1 MKTFEIDIEKVANLI
16 TNVIW
21 DVYAESEQTPT
32 ESREDYTSR
41 LVDALFEQLNNRIVE
56 KSIAME
62 IVTQLLGL
70 GKGSV
75 KSDVNN

>member
-21 DVYAESEQTPT
+21 DVYDEDGYEPS
-32 ESREDYTSR
+32 ESRADYTSR
-41 LVDALFEQLNNRIVE
+41 LIDALYEQLNNRIVE

-62 IVTQLLGL
+62 IVTQLLNKGL
-70 GKGSV
+70 V
-75 KSDVNN
+75 ETDVNN

>member
-21 DVYAESEQTPT
+21 DVYAESGHTST

-41 LVDALFEQLNNRIVE
+41 LIDALYEQLNNSIVE

-62 IVTQLLGL
+62 IVTQLVKKGL
-70 GKGSV
+70 V
-75 KSDVNN
+75 ETDVNN

>member
-21 DVYAESEQTPT
+21 DVYAESGHTST
-32 ESREDYTSR
+32 ESREDYTIR

-62 IVTQLLGL
+62 IVTQLLG
-70 GKGSV
+70 KGLV
-75 KSDVNN
+75 ETDVNN

>member
-21 DVYAESEQTPT
+21 DVYAESGQTPT

-41 LVDALFEQLNNRIVE
+41 LVDALFEQLNNHILE

-62 IVTQLLGL
+62 IVTQLVKKGL
-70 GKGSV
+70 V
-75 KSDVNN
+75 ETDANN

>member
-21 DVYAESEQTPT
+21 DVYAESGHTST
-32 ESREDYTSR
+32 ESREDYTGR
-41 LVDALFEQLNNRIVE
+41 LIDALYEQLNNSIVE

-62 IVTQLLGL
+62 IVTQLVNKGL
-70 GKGSV
+70 V
-75 KSDVNN
+75 ETDVNN

>member
-21 DVYAESEQTPT
+21 DVYAESGQTST

-41 LVDALFEQLNNRIVE
+41 LVGALFEQLNNSIVE

-62 IVTQLLGL
+62 IVIQLVNKGL
-70 GKGSV
+70 V
-75 KSDVNN
+75 ETDVNN

>member
-21 DVYAESEQTPT
+21 DVYAESGQTPT

-41 LVDALFEQLNNRIVE
+41 LVDALFEQLNNHIVE

-62 IVTQLLGL
+62 IVIQLVNKGL
-70 GKGSV
+70 V
-75 KSDVNN
+75 ETDADN

>member
-21 DVYAESEQTPT
+21 DVYAESGQTST

-41 LVDALFEQLNNRIVE
+41 LVDALFEQLNNHIVE

-62 IVTQLLGL
+62 IVTQLVKKGL
-70 GKGSV
+70 V
-75 KSDVNN
+75 KTDVNN

>member
-21 DVYAESEQTPT
+21 DVYAESGQTST

-41 LVDALFEQLNNRIVE
+41 LIDALFEQLNNHIVE

-62 IVTQLLGL
+62 IVTQL
-70 GKGSV
+70 V
-75 KSDVNN
+75 KKRIGGDRC

>member
-75 KSDVNN
+75 K

>member
-21 DVYAESEQTPT
+21 DVYAESGQTST

-41 LVDALFEQLNNRIVE
+41 LVDALFEQLNNHIVE

-62 IVTQLLGL
+62 IVTQLAKKRIG
-70 GKGSV
+70 G
-75 KSDVNN
+75 DRC

>member
-21 DVYAESEQTPT
+21 DVYAESGQTST

-41 LVDALFEQLNNRIVE
+41 LVDALYEQLNNRIVE

-62 IVTQLLGL
+62 IVTQLLNKGL
-70 GKGSV
+70 V
-75 KSDVNN
+75 ETDVNN

>member
-21 DVYAESEQTPT
+21 DVYAESGQTST
-32 ESREDYTSR
+32 ESRADYTSR
-41 LVDALFEQLNNRIVE
+41 LVDALFEQLNNHIVE

-62 IVTQLLGL
+62 IVTQLAKKRIG
-70 GKGSV
+70 G
-75 KSDVNN
+75 DRC

>member
-1 MKTFEIDIEKVANLI
+1 MKTFEIDIEKVSNLI

-21 DVYAESEQTPT
+21 DVYAESGQTST

-41 LVDALFEQLNNRIVE
+41 LVDALFEQLNNHIVE

-62 IVTQLLGL
+62 IVTQLVKKGL
-70 GKGSV
+70 V
-75 KSDVNN
+75 ETDVNN

>member
-21 DVYAESEQTPT
+21 DAYDEDGYEPS

-41 LVDALFEQLNNRIVE
+41 LIDALYEQLNNRIVE

-62 IVTQLLGL
+62 IVTQLVNKGL
-70 GKGSV
+70 V
-75 KSDVNN
+75 ETDVNN

>member
-21 DVYAESEQTPT
+21 DVYAESGQTPT

-41 LVDALFEQLNNRIVE
+41 LVDALFEQLNNHIVE

-62 IVTQLLGL
+62 IVTQL
-70 GKGSV
+70 V
-75 KSDVNN
+75 KKRIGGDRC

>member
-21 DVYAESEQTPT
+21 DVYAESGQTST

-41 LVDALFEQLNNRIVE
+41 LIDALFEQLNNHIEE

-62 IVTQLLGL
+62 IVTQLVRKGL
-70 GKGSV
+70 V
-75 KSDVNN
+75 ETDVDN

>member
-21 DVYAESEQTPT
+21 DVYAESGQTST

-41 LVDALFEQLNNRIVE
+41 LVDALFEQLNNHIVE

-62 IVTQLLGL
+62 IVIQLVNKGL
-70 GKGSV
+70 V
-75 KSDVNN
+75 ETDVNN

>member
-16 TNVIW
+16 ANVIW
-21 DVYAESEQTPT
+21 DIHAESGHTST

-41 LVDALFEQLNNRIVE
+41 LVDALFEQLNNHIVE

-62 IVTQLLGL
+62 IVTQLVKKGL
-70 GKGSV
+70 V
-75 KSDVNN
+75 ETDVNN

>member
-21 DVYAESEQTPT
+21 DVYAESGQTST

-41 LVDALFEQLNNRIVE
+41 LIDALFEQLNNHIVE

-62 IVTQLLGL
+62 IVTQL
-70 GKGSV
+70 V
-75 KSDVNN
+75 KKRIGEDGC

>member
-21 DVYAESEQTPT
+21 DVYAESGHTST

-41 LVDALFEQLNNRIVE
+41 LINALYEQLNNSIVE

-62 IVTQLLGL
+62 IVTQLVKKGL
-70 GKGSV
+70 V
-75 KSDVNN
+75 ETDVNN

>member
-21 DVYAESEQTPT
+21 DVYAESGHTST

-41 LVDALFEQLNNRIVE
+41 LINALYEQLNNSIVE

-62 IVTQLLGL
+62 IATQLVRKGL
-70 GKGSV
+70 V
-75 KSDVNN
+75 ETDADN

>member
-21 DVYAESEQTPT
+21 DVYAESGYKST
-32 ESREDYTSR
+32 ESREDYTIR
-41 LVDALFEQLNNRIVE
+41 LIDALFEQLNNHIVE

-62 IVTQLLGL
+62 IVTQLLG
-70 GKGSV
+70 KGLV
-75 KSDVNN
+75 KADVDN

>member
-21 DVYAESEQTPT
+21 DVYAESGQTPT

-41 LVDALFEQLNNRIVE
+41 LVDALFEQLNNHIVE

-62 IVTQLLGL
+62 IVTQL
-70 GKGSV
+70 V
-75 KSDVNN
+75 KKRIGGYRC

>member
-21 DVYAESEQTPT
+21 DVYAESGQTST
-32 ESREDYTSR
+32 ESRADYTSR
-41 LVDALFEQLNNRIVE
+41 LVDALFEQLNNHIVE

-62 IVTQLLGL
+62 IVTQL
-70 GKGSV
+70 V
-75 KSDVNN
+75 KKRIGGDRC